1 MGEILMHVNL
11 LPPELVSQSRL
22 IRVTK
27 NWGLA
32 IAVWAVTLVAL
43 SAPLTIQ
50 SFKLQQD
57 LERLNKDV
65 AAVRLKESKTQQIRV
80 ITADVQKRTQR
91 IRAVLPPNR
100 IPSLLGIFGKTFQSD
115 DSPIA
120 LQDFQVSIQSESK
133 ASGSSGST
141 PGGKPVAEKK
151 PSGAFTT
158 QIVARGYTGNSPTV
172 AEVVQR
178 LEEFGVFQS
187 ILLKSARDSI
197 VDNQQ
202 VDEFELECTYVE

>member
-1 MGEILMHVNL
+1 MHVNL
-11 LPPELVSQSRL
+11 LPPEQGSQSRL
-22 IRVTK
+22 IRATR
-27 NWGLA
+27 NWGVA
-32 IAVWAVTLVAL
+32 IAVWAITLVAL
-43 SAPLTIQ
+43 SAPLSIQ

-65 AAVRLKESKTQQIRV
+65 APLRLKESKTQQIRV
-80 ITADVQKRTQR
+80 ITADVQKRSQR

-120 LQDFQVSIQSESK
+120 LQDLQVLIQSESK
-133 ASGSSGST
+133 PSGSA
-141 PGGKPVAEKK
+141 PAGKPVAEKK

-158 QIVARGYTGNSPTV
+158 QIVARGYTGTSPTV

-197 VDNQQ
+197 VANQQ
-202 VDEFELECTYVE
+202 VDEFELECTYAE

>member
-1 MGEILMHVNL
+1 MHVNL

-22 IRVTK
+22 NRAIK

-32 IAVWAVTLVAL
+32 IAVWAITLVSL
-43 SAPLTIQ
+43 SAPLSIQ

-57 LERLNKDV
+57 LERLHKDV
-65 AAVRLKESKTQQIRV
+65 APLRLKESKTQQLRS
-80 ITADVQKRTQR
+80 ITADVQKRSQR

-100 IPSLLGIFGKTFQSD
+100 IPSLLGIFGTTFQSD

-120 LQDFQVSIQSESK
+120 LEDLQVLIQSESK
-133 ASGSSGST
+133 PSGST

-151 PSGAFTT
+151 PPGAFTT
-158 QIVARGYTGNSPTV
+158 QIVARGYTGTSPTV

-197 VDNQQ
+197 VASQQ

>member
-1 MGEILMHVNL
+1 MHVNL

-22 IRVTK
+22 IRATK

-32 IAVWAVTLVAL
+32 IAIWAITLVSL
-43 SAPLTIQ
+43 CAPLSIQ

-65 AAVRLKESKTQQIRV
+65 APLRLKESKTQQIRV
-80 ITADVQKRTQR
+80 ITADVQKRSQR

-120 LQDFQVSIQSESK
+120 LQDLQVLIQSESK
-133 ASGSSGST
+133 PSESKPSGSA
-141 PGGKPVAEKK
+141 PAGKPVAEKK

-158 QIVARGYTGNSPTV
+158 QIVARGYTGASPTV

-178 LEEFGVFQS
+178 LEDFGVFQS

-197 VDNQQ
+197 VANQQ

>member
-1 MGEILMHVNL
+1 MHVNL

-22 IRVTK
+22 IRATK
-27 NWGLA
+27 NWGVA
-32 IAVWAVTLVAL
+32 IAVWAITLVAL
-43 SAPLTIQ
+43 SAPLSIQ

-65 AAVRLKESKTQQIRV
+65 APLRLKESKTQQIRV
-80 ITADVQKRTQR
+80 ITADVKKRSQR

-100 IPSLLGIFGKTFQSD
+100 IPSLLGIIGKTFQSD

-120 LQDFQVSIQSESK
+120 LQDLQVLIQSESK
-133 ASGSSGST
+133 PSGSA
-141 PGGKPVAEKK
+141 PAGKPVAEKK

-158 QIVARGYTGNSPTV
+158 QIVARGYTGTSPTV

-197 VDNQQ
+197 VANQQ
-202 VDEFELECTYVE
+202 VDEFELECTYAE

>member
-22 IRVTK
+22 SRAIK

-32 IAVWAVTLVAL
+32 IAVWAITLVSL
-43 SAPLTIQ
+43 SAPLSIQ
-50 SFKLQQD
+50 TFKLKQD
-57 LERLNKDV
+57 LERLHKDV
-65 AAVRLKESKTQQIRV
+65 APLRLKESKTEQLRV
-80 ITADVQKRTQR
+80 ITADVQKRSQR
-91 IRAVLPPNR
+91 IRSVLPPNR

-120 LQDFQVSIQSESK
+120 LGDLQVLIQSESK
-133 ASGSSGST
+133 PSGST
-141 PGGKPVAEKK
+141 PGGKPVTEKK

-158 QIVARGYTGNSPTV
+158 QIIARGYTGTSPTV

-178 LEEFGVFQS
+178 LEDFGVFQS

-197 VDNQQ
+197 VAGQQ

>member
-43 SAPLTIQ
+43 CAPLTIQ

-100 IPSLLGIFGKTFQSD
+100 IPSLLGIFGTTFQSD

-133 ASGSSGST
+133 ASGSA

-158 QIVARGYTGNSPTV
+158 QIVARGYTGTSPTV

-202 VDEFELECTYVE
+202 VDEFEMECTYVE